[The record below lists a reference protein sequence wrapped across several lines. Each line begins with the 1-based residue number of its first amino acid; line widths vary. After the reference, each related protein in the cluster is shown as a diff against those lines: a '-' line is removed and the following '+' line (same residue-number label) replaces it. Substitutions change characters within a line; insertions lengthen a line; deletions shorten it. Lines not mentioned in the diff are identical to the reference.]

1 MPVIHGHRRFFG
13 PADYRIDFD
22 RSENDLSVAFGH
34 YCGAK
39 DLCLVHPVANLQ
51 QLKMAM
57 LPLGMGRGLRAMISA
72 VQGRFANLGMAKKLG
87 VGFVLVLLL
96 TALVAAIGVWSLQT
110 ISQRFDGL
118 KQMSSLNSG
127 LLKVRLLEQE
137 YALHSDPKTV
147 DALHKGV
154 DALIALATQLKAQS
168 AANVPVMNDVEQS
181 LGAYRK
187 AFDEFVELT
196 QSKDL
201 ALEMASWS
209 VSSVA
214 NNLDVLQA
222 GLADDGAYAL
232 KDSQGKEGAEF
243 IEQANQVSQV
253 SRLMLQ
259 AMNEAR
265 VRLDQSR
272 KASAESAGQGKIE
285 QADQAL
291 TQAETLKNTVKDA
304 GYQTVLNEVTGHIAS
319 FSEKLAE
326 YTGLLTQEKQ
336 VYQQLHERAAE
347 VVQRVDQAYGAED
360 QSMQAELKK
369 NSALIIASS
378 ALALL
383 VGLIAAWVITRLIV
397 APLRSVILVAQQ
409 IAAGDLSATV
419 QVTRRDE
426 IGQLMQAMQ
435 QMGAGL
441 SSIVSGL
448 QAGIEQLASSA
459 QSLSAVTEQTNL
471 EVSSQK
477 EETEQVA
484 TAMNQM
490 TATVHDVARNAEE
503 AALAAQTADGK
514 VETGQQVVRQS
525 MQRIEQL
532 ADSATSAS
540 SSIESLSAEIQNI
553 GTVLSVIKSVAEQ
566 TNLLALNAAIEA
578 ARAGE
583 QGRGFAVVADE
594 VRALAKRTQQSTE
607 EIERLVSALR
617 SAAQASVQQIQS
629 SGELVKLAVSDAL
642 QTESALGSIAA
653 AVSLIQQMNQQ
664 IAAAAEQQSSVAEEI
679 NRSVTSIRASADQSS
694 VAMQGNAT
702 SSIELAQLGAELKGM
717 VGHFRL

>member
-1 MPVIHGHRRFFG
+1 
-13 PADYRIDFD
+13 
-22 RSENDLSVAFGH
+22 
-34 YCGAK
+34 
-39 DLCLVHPVANLQ
+39 
-51 QLKMAM
+51 
-57 LPLGMGRGLRAMISA
+57 MITA

-96 TALVAAIGVWSLQT
+96 TALVAAIGVWSLKA
-110 ISQRFDGL
+110 ISHRFDGL
-118 KQMSSLNSG
+118 KQMSSLNSS
-127 LLKVRLLEQE
+127 LLKVRLLEQN
-137 YALHSDPKTV
+137 YALRGDAKTV
-147 DALHKGV
+147 DALHEGV
-154 DALIALATQLKAQS
+154 DGLIALAKQLKAQS
-168 AANVPVMNDVEQS
+168 ATNVPVMNDVEQA
-181 LGAYRK
+181 LGDYRK

-214 NNLDVLQA
+214 NNLDVLQS
-222 GLADDGAYAL
+222 GLADDGAYTL
-232 KDSQGKEGAEF
+232 KESQGKEGAEF
-243 IEQANQVSQV
+243 IEQANQVSQI

-272 KASAESAGQGKIE
+272 KGEDENAEQGKIE

-291 TQAETLKNTVKDA
+291 GQAEQLRTTVKDA
-304 GYQTVLNEVTGHIAS
+304 GYQTVLNEVAGHIAS
-319 FSEKLAE
+319 FSEKLTE
-326 YTGLLTQEKQ
+326 YTGLLAQEKK
-336 VYQQLHERAAE
+336 VYQQLHERAAQ
-347 VVQRVDQAYGAED
+347 VVERVDQAYAAED
-360 QSMQAELKK
+360 QSMQVELKK
-369 NSALIIASS
+369 NSVLIIGSS

-397 APLRSVILVAQQ
+397 APLRSVIRVAQQ

-419 QVTRRDE
+419 EVTRRDE
-426 IGQLMQAMQ
+426 IGQLMLAMQ

-503 AALAAQTADGK
+503 AAQAAQTADDK
-514 VETGQQVVRQS
+514 VESGQQVVRQS
-525 MQRIEQL
+525 MERIEQL
-532 ADSATSAS
+532 ADSATCAS
-540 SSIESLSAEIQNI
+540 SSIESLSAQIQNI
-553 GTVLSVIKSVAEQ
+553 GTVLGVIKSVAEQ

-617 SAAQASVQQIQS
+617 SAANASVQQIQS

-694 VAMQGNAT
+694 LAMQGNAA

>member
-1 MPVIHGHRRFFG
+1 
-13 PADYRIDFD
+13 
-22 RSENDLSVAFGH
+22 
-34 YCGAK
+34 
-39 DLCLVHPVANLQ
+39 
-51 QLKMAM
+51 
-57 LPLGMGRGLRAMISA
+57 MISGA
-72 VQGRFANLGMAKKLG
+72 QGYFANLGMAKKLG
-87 VGFVLVLLL
+87 LGFILVLLL
-96 TALVAAIGVWSLQT
+96 TALVAAIGVWSLHT

-118 KQMSSLNSG
+118 KQMSALNSG

-137 YALHSDPKTV
+137 YALHADDKTAE
-147 DALHKGV
+147 ALRQGL
-154 DALIALATQLKAQS
+154 DGLLNLTAELKARS
-168 AANVPVMNDVEQS
+168 AVNAPVMNEVEHS

-196 QSKDL
+196 SAKDL

-209 VSSVA
+209 VASVA

-222 GLADDGAYAL
+222 GLADDGAYTL
-232 KDSQGKEGAEF
+232 KESAGKEGGEF
-243 IEQANQVSQV
+243 IEQASQVSQV
-253 SRLMLQ
+253 SKLMLQ

-272 KASAESAGQGKIE
+272 KATTQDSEQGKIE

-291 TQAETLKNTVKDA
+291 SQAQALMQVVKDG
-304 GYQTVLNEVTGHIAS
+304 GYQTVLSEVAGHIAS
-319 FSEKLAE
+319 FTEKLAE
-326 YTGLLTQEKQ
+326 YTELLAREQQ
-336 VYQQLHERAAE
+336 VYQQLHARAGE
-347 VVQRVDQAYGAED
+347 VVQRVDQAYAAQD
-360 QSMQAELKK
+360 QAMQAELQQ
-369 NSALIIASS
+369 NSLLIIVSS
-378 ALALL
+378 ALALV
-383 VGLIAAWVITRLIV
+383 VGLIAAWLITRLIV
-397 APLRSVILVAQQ
+397 SPLRSVIRLAEQ
-409 IAAGDLSATV
+409 IAAGDLSASV
-419 QVTRRDE
+419 VVTRRDE

-441 SSIVSGL
+441 SRIVSGL

-459 QSLSAVTEQTNL
+459 QSLSAGTEQTNL

-477 EETEQVA
+477 EETDQVA

-503 AALAAQTADGK
+503 AAQAAQTADSK
-514 VETGQQVVRQS
+514 VESGQQVVRQS

-553 GTVLSVIKSVAEQ
+553 GSVLSVIKSVAEQ

-607 EIERLVSALR
+607 EIERLVTSLR
-617 SAAQASVQQIQS
+617 GAAQSSVQQIQS

-694 VAMQGNAT
+694 LAMQGNAA
-702 SSIELAQLGAELKGM
+702 SSIELAQLGVELKGM

>member
-1 MPVIHGHRRFFG
+1 
-13 PADYRIDFD
+13 
-22 RSENDLSVAFGH
+22 
-34 YCGAK
+34 
-39 DLCLVHPVANLQ
+39 
-51 QLKMAM
+51 
-57 LPLGMGRGLRAMISA
+57 MISA
-72 VQGRFANLGMAKKLG
+72 VQGRFANLGMAKKMG

-137 YALHSDPKTV
+137 YALHGNPKTA
-147 DALHKGV
+147 DALRQGV
-154 DALIALATQLKAQS
+154 DGLIALAAQLKAAS

-181 LGAYRK
+181 LAAYRK
-187 AFDEFVELT
+187 AFDEFVSLS
-196 QSKDL
+196 QAKDL

-222 GLADDGAYAL
+222 GLADDGAYTL
-232 KDSQGKEGAEF
+232 KESEGKDGGQF

-272 KASAESAGQGKIE
+272 KGDDSAAQGKIE
-285 QADQAL
+285 QADQAQV
-291 TQAETLKNTVKDA
+291 QAEQLKTTVKDE
-304 GYQTVLNEVTGHIAS
+304 GYQTVLNEVAGHITS
-319 FSEKLAE
+319 FSEKLTE
-326 YTGLLTQEKQ
+326 YTGLLAQEKI
-336 VYQQLHERAAE
+336 VYEQLHQRAAQ
-347 VVQRVDQAYGAED
+347 VVERVDQAYVAED

-369 NSALIIASS
+369 NSMLIIGSS

-397 APLRSVILVAQQ
+397 APLRSVIRVAQQ

-419 QVTRRDE
+419 EVTRRDE

-441 SSIVSGL
+441 STIVSGL

-503 AALAAQTADGK
+503 AAQAAQTADGK
-514 VETGQQVVRQS
+514 VESGQQVVRQS
-525 MQRIEQL
+525 MARIEQL

-617 SAAQASVQQIQS
+617 SAAQSSVQQIQN

-664 IAAAAEQQSSVAEEI
+664 IAAAAEEQSSVAEEI

-694 VAMQGNAT
+694 LAMRGNAA
-702 SSIELAQLGAELKGM
+702 SSIELAQLGVELKGM

>member
-1 MPVIHGHRRFFG
+1 
-13 PADYRIDFD
+13 
-22 RSENDLSVAFGH
+22 
-34 YCGAK
+34 
-39 DLCLVHPVANLQ
+39 
-51 QLKMAM
+51 
-57 LPLGMGRGLRAMISA
+57 MISA

-110 ISQRFDGL
+110 ISHRFDGL

-127 LLKVRLLEQE
+127 LLKVRLLEQD
-137 YALHSDPKTV
+137 YVLRGDPKTV
-147 DALHKGV
+147 EALHAGV
-154 DALIALATQLKAQS
+154 DALIALATELKAQS

-187 AFDEFVELT
+187 AFDEFVSLS
-196 QSKDL
+196 QAKDL

-214 NNLDVLQA
+214 NNLDVLQS
-222 GLADDGAYAL
+222 GLSDDGVYAL
-232 KDSQGKEGAEF
+232 KESEGKDGAQF

-259 AMNEAR
+259 AMNEAH

-272 KASAESAGQGKIE
+272 KGDDSAGQGKIE

-291 TQAETLKNTVKDA
+291 AQAEQLKATVKDE
-304 GYQTVLNEVTGHIAS
+304 GYQTVLNEVSGHIGS
-319 FSEKLAE
+319 FTEKLAE
-326 YTGLLTQEKQ
+326 YTGLLAQEKT
-336 VYQQLHERAAE
+336 VSEQLHQRAAQ
-347 VVQRVDQAYGAED
+347 VVERVDQAYVAED
-360 QSMQAELKK
+360 RSMQAELKK
-369 NSALIIASS
+369 NSLLIIGSS

-397 APLRSVILVAQQ
+397 APLRSVIRVAQQ
-409 IAAGDLSATV
+409 IAAGDLSATIE
-419 QVTRRDE
+419 VTRRDE

-503 AALAAQTADGK
+503 AAQAAQTADGK
-514 VETGQQVVRQS
+514 VESGQQVVRQS
-525 MQRIEQL
+525 MARIEQL

-594 VRALAKRTQQSTE
+594 VRALARRTQQSTE

-617 SAAQASVQQIQS
+617 SAAQSSVQQIQS

-664 IAAAAEQQSSVAEEI
+664 IAAAAEEQSSVAEEI

-694 VAMQGNAT
+694 LAMQGNAA
-702 SSIELAQLGAELKGM
+702 SSIELAQLGSELRGM
-717 VGHFRL
+717 VGHFKL

>member
-1 MPVIHGHRRFFG
+1 
-13 PADYRIDFD
+13 
-22 RSENDLSVAFGH
+22 
-34 YCGAK
+34 
-39 DLCLVHPVANLQ
+39 
-51 QLKMAM
+51 
-57 LPLGMGRGLRAMISA
+57 MISG
-72 VQGRFANLGMAKKLG
+72 VQGPFANLGMAKKMAL
-87 VGFVLVLLL
+87 GFVLVLLL
-96 TALVAAIGVWSLQT
+96 TALVAAIGIWSLQT

-137 YALHSDPKTV
+137 FALRGDGKTA
-147 DALHKGV
+147 DALRQGIDEIKGV
-154 DALIALATQLKAQS
+154 ATSLKAESQAS
-168 AANVPVMNDVEQS
+168 ASVMSEVDQS
-181 LGAYRK
+181 LDAYRK

-196 QSKDL
+196 SAKDL

-222 GLADDGAYAL
+222 GLADDGTYTL
-232 KDSQGKEGAEF
+232 KESAGKEGAEF
-243 IEQANQVSQV
+243 IEQANLVSQV
-253 SRLMLQ
+253 SKLMLQ

-265 VRLDQSR
+265 VRLDQGR
-272 KASAESAGQGKIE
+272 QANADESNEGKIE

-291 TQAETLKNTVKDA
+291 AQAQALTGMLKDA
-304 GYQTVLNEVTGHIAS
+304 GYQTVLNEVTGHIAG

-326 YTGLLTQEKQ
+326 YTGLLAQEKQ
-336 VYQQLHERAAE
+336 VYQRLHQRAGD
-347 VVQRVDQAYGAED
+347 VVRQVDQAYAAQD
-360 QSMQAELKK
+360 QAMQAELQK
-369 NSALIIASS
+369 NSLLIIASS
-378 ALALL
+378 ILALL
-383 VGLIAAWVITRLIV
+383 VGLVAAWVITRLIV
-397 APLRSVILVAQQ
+397 APLRSVIRLAEQ

-419 QVTRRDE
+419 EVTRRDE

-435 QMGAGL
+435 QMGSGL
-441 SSIVSGL
+441 SRIVSGL
-448 QAGIEQLASSA
+448 QAGIEQLAISA

-503 AALAAQTADGK
+503 AAQAAQTADDK
-514 VETGQQVVRQS
+514 VESGQVVVRQS

-540 SSIESLSAEIQNI
+540 SSIDGLSAQIQNI
-553 GTVLSVIKSVAEQ
+553 GSVLDVIKSVAEQ

-594 VRALAKRTQQSTE
+594 VRALARRTRQSTE
-607 EIERLVSALR
+607 EIEGLVSALR
-617 SAAQASVQQIQS
+617 AAAEASVQTIRG

-694 VAMQGNAT
+694 LAMQGNAA
-702 SSIELAQLGAELKGM
+702 SSIELAQLGGELKGM

>member
-1 MPVIHGHRRFFG
+1 
-13 PADYRIDFD
+13 
-22 RSENDLSVAFGH
+22 
-34 YCGAK
+34 
-39 DLCLVHPVANLQ
+39 
-51 QLKMAM
+51 
-57 LPLGMGRGLRAMISA
+57 MISA

-87 VGFVLVLLL
+87 IGFTLVLLL
-96 TALVAAIGVWSLQT
+96 TGLVAAIGVWSLQT
-110 ISQRFDGL
+110 ISLRFDGL
-118 KQMSSLNSG
+118 KQMSSLNSQ
-127 LLKVRLLEQE
+127 LLRVRLLEQE

-147 DALHKGV
+147 DALHQGV
-154 DALIALATQLKAQS
+154 DGLVAQAQILKAQS
-168 AANVPVMNDVEQS
+168 AANVPLMTDVEQA

-196 QSKDL
+196 QTKDL

-222 GLADDGAYAL
+222 GLSDDGTYAL
-232 KDSQGKEGAEF
+232 KDSQGKDGKEF
-243 IEQANQVSQV
+243 VEQAGQVSHV
-253 SRLMLQ
+253 SQLMLQ

-272 KASAESAGQGKIE
+272 KGDEENENKGKIE

-291 TQAETLKNTVKDA
+291 AQVEQLKTSVKDP
-304 GYQTVLNEVTGHIAS
+304 GYQTVLTEVSGHIAS
-319 FSEKLAE
+319 FGEKLTE
-326 YTGLLTQEKQ
+326 YTGLLEQEKK
-336 VYQQLHERAAE
+336 VYQQLHERAAQ
-347 VVQRVDQAYGAED
+347 VVARVNQAYAAED
-360 QSMQAELKK
+360 LSMQAELKK
-369 NSALIIASS
+369 NSLLIIGSS

-383 VGLIAAWVITRLIV
+383 VGLVAALVITRLIV

-409 IAAGDLSATV
+409 IAAGDLTGKV
-419 QVTRRDE
+419 EVKRRDE
-426 IGQLMQAMQ
+426 IGQLMLAMQ

-441 SSIVSGL
+441 SGIVSGL
-448 QAGIEQLASSA
+448 QAGIEQLANSA
-459 QSLSAVTEQTNL
+459 HSLSAVTEQTNL
-471 EVSSQK
+471 EVSTQK

-503 AALAAQTADGK
+503 AAQAAQTADDK
-514 VETGQQVVRQS
+514 VDSGQQVVRQS

-532 ADSATSAS
+532 ADSASSAS
-540 SSIESLSAEIQNI
+540 QSIESLSAEIQNI
-553 GTVLSVIKSVAEQ
+553 GTVLGVIKSVAEQ

-617 SAAQASVQQIQS
+617 TAAQTSVQQIQS

-664 IAAAAEQQSSVAEEI
+664 IAAAAEEQSSVAEEI
-679 NRSVTSIRASADQSS
+679 NRSVTSIRASADQSAL
-694 VAMQGNAT
+694 AMQGNAA
-702 SSIELAQLGAELKGM
+702 SSIELAQLGMELKGM
-717 VGHFRL
+717 VGHFRI

>member
-1 MPVIHGHRRFFG
+1 M
-13 PADYRIDFD
+13 
-22 RSENDLSVAFGH
+22 
-34 YCGAK
+34 K
-39 DLCLVHPVANLQ
+39 
-51 QLKMAM
+51 
-57 LPLGMGRGLRAMISA
+57 SA

-96 TALVAAIGVWSLQT
+96 TALVAGIGVWSLQT

-137 YALHSDPKTV
+137 YALHGNPKTV
-147 DALHKGV
+147 DALHEGV
-154 DALIALATQLKAQS
+154 DGLIALAGQLKAAS

-187 AFDEFVELT
+187 AFDEFVSLS
-196 QSKDL
+196 QAKDL

-214 NNLDVLQA
+214 NNLDVLQS
-222 GLADDGAYAL
+222 GLTDDGTYTL
-232 KDSQGKEGAEF
+232 KDSEGKDGAQF
-243 IEQANQVSQV
+243 IEQASQVSQV

-272 KASAESAGQGKIE
+272 KGDDSAGQGKIE
-285 QADQAL
+285 QASQAL
-291 TQAETLKNTVKDA
+291 AQAEQLKTTVKDE
-304 GYQTVLNEVTGHIAS
+304 GYQTVLNEVMGHIVS
-319 FSEKLAE
+319 FSDKLAE
-326 YTGLLTQEKQ
+326 YTGLLEQEKT
-336 VYQQLHERAAE
+336 VYQQLHQRAAQ
-347 VVQRVDQAYGAED
+347 VVERVDQAYVAQD
-360 QSMQAELKK
+360 LAMQAELKK
-369 NSALIIASS
+369 NSLLIIGSS

-383 VGLIAAWVITRLIV
+383 VGLVAAWIITRLIV
-397 APLRSVILVAQQ
+397 APLRRVIQVAQQ
-409 IAAGDLSATV
+409 IASGDLSATID
-419 QVTRRDE
+419 VTRRDE

-441 SSIVSGL
+441 SHIVSGL
-448 QAGIEQLASSA
+448 QSGIEQLATSA

-471 EVSSQK
+471 EVSTQK

-503 AALAAQTADGK
+503 AALAAQTADGR
-514 VETGQQVVRQS
+514 VESGQQVVRQS
-525 MQRIEQL
+525 MARIEQL

-617 SAAQASVQQIQS
+617 SAAQSSVRQIQS

-664 IAAAAEQQSSVAEEI
+664 IAAAAEEQSSVAEEI

-694 VAMQGNAT
+694 LAMQGNAA
-702 SSIELAQLGAELKGM
+702 SSIQLAQLGVELKGM

>member
-1 MPVIHGHRRFFG
+1 
-13 PADYRIDFD
+13 
-22 RSENDLSVAFGH
+22 
-34 YCGAK
+34 
-39 DLCLVHPVANLQ
+39 
-51 QLKMAM
+51 
-57 LPLGMGRGLRAMISA
+57 MISA

-87 VGFVLVLLL
+87 IGFVLVLLL

-110 ISQRFDGL
+110 ISHRFDGL

-137 YALHSDPKTV
+137 YALHGNPKTA
-147 DALHKGV
+147 DALHEGV
-154 DALIALATQLKAQS
+154 DGLIALANQLKAQS

-187 AFDEFVELT
+187 AFDEFVSLS
-196 QSKDL
+196 QAKDL

-222 GLADDGAYAL
+222 GLADDGTYTL
-232 KDSQGKEGAEF
+232 KESEGKDGAQF
-243 IEQANQVSQV
+243 VEQASQVSQV

-272 KASAESAGQGKIE
+272 KGDDSAGQGKIE
-285 QADQAL
+285 QASQAL
-291 TQAETLKNTVKDA
+291 AQAEQLKTSVKDE
-304 GYQTVLNEVTGHIAS
+304 GYQTVLNEVIGHISS
-319 FSEKLAE
+319 FSDKLTE
-326 YTGLLTQEKQ
+326 YTGLLEQEKT
-336 VYQQLHERAAE
+336 VYQQLHQRAAQ
-347 VVQRVDQAYGAED
+347 VVERVDQAYVAED
-360 QSMQAELKK
+360 QSMQVELKK
-369 NSALIIASS
+369 NSLLIIGSS

-397 APLRSVILVAQQ
+397 GPLRSVIRVAQQ
-409 IAAGDLSATV
+409 IASGDLSGTV
-419 QVTRRDE
+419 EVTRRDE

-435 QMGAGL
+435 QMGDGL
-441 SSIVSGL
+441 SHIVSGL
-448 QAGIEQLASSA
+448 QAGIEQLATSA

-503 AALAAQTADGK
+503 AAQAAQTADGK
-514 VETGQQVVRQS
+514 VESGQHVVRQS
-525 MQRIEQL
+525 MARIEQL

-553 GTVLSVIKSVAEQ
+553 GTVLGVIKSVAEQ
-566 TNLLALNAAIEA
+566 TNLLALTAAIAA

-664 IAAAAEQQSSVAEEI
+664 IAAAAEEQSSVAEEI

-694 VAMQGNAT
+694 LAMQGNAA
-702 SSIELAQLGAELKGM
+702 SSIELAQLGVELKGM

>member
-1 MPVIHGHRRFFG
+1 M
-13 PADYRIDFD
+13 
-22 RSENDLSVAFGH
+22 
-34 YCGAK
+34 
-39 DLCLVHPVANLQ
+39 
-51 QLKMAM
+51 
-57 LPLGMGRGLRAMISA
+57 
-72 VQGRFANLGMAKKLG
+72 QGRFANLGMAKKMG

-137 YALHSDPKTV
+137 YALHGNPKTA
-147 DALHKGV
+147 DALRQGV
-154 DALIALATQLKAQS
+154 DGLIALATQLKATS

-181 LGAYRK
+181 LAAYRK
-187 AFDEFVELT
+187 AFDEFVSLS
-196 QSKDL
+196 QAKDL

-222 GLADDGAYAL
+222 GLADDGAYTL
-232 KDSQGKEGAEF
+232 KESEGKDGGQF

-272 KASAESAGQGKIE
+272 KGDDSAAQGKIE
-285 QADQAL
+285 QADQAQV
-291 TQAETLKNTVKDA
+291 QAEQLKTTVKDE
-304 GYQTVLNEVTGHIAS
+304 GYQTVLNEVAGHITS
-319 FSEKLAE
+319 FSEKLTE
-326 YTGLLTQEKQ
+326 YTGLLAQEKT
-336 VYQQLHERAAE
+336 VYEQLHQRAAQ
-347 VVQRVDQAYGAED
+347 VVERVDQAYVAED

-369 NSALIIASS
+369 NSMLIIGSS

-397 APLRSVILVAQQ
+397 APLRSVIRVAQQ

-419 QVTRRDE
+419 EVTRRDE

-441 SSIVSGL
+441 STIVSGL

-490 TATVHDVARNAEE
+490 AATVHDVARNAEE
-503 AALAAQTADGK
+503 AAQAAQTADGK
-514 VETGQQVVRQS
+514 VESGQQVVRQS
-525 MQRIEQL
+525 MARIEQL

-617 SAAQASVQQIQS
+617 SAAQSSVQQIQN

-664 IAAAAEQQSSVAEEI
+664 IAAAAEEQSSVAEEI

-694 VAMQGNAT
+694 LAMRGNAA
-702 SSIELAQLGAELKGM
+702 SSIELAQLGVELKGM

>member
-1 MPVIHGHRRFFG
+1 
-13 PADYRIDFD
+13 
-22 RSENDLSVAFGH
+22 
-34 YCGAK
+34 
-39 DLCLVHPVANLQ
+39 
-51 QLKMAM
+51 
-57 LPLGMGRGLRAMISA
+57 MISA

-87 VGFVLVLLL
+87 IGFVLVLLL
-96 TALVAAIGVWSLQT
+96 TAVVAAIGVWSLQT
-110 ISQRFDGL
+110 ISQRFGDL
-118 KQMSSLNSG
+118 KQMSSLNSE

-137 YALHSDPKTV
+137 YALRSDPKTV
-147 DALHKGV
+147 DALRQGV
-154 DALIALATQLKAQS
+154 DGLIVLANDLKAKS
-168 AANVPVMNDVEQS
+168 TANVPVMNDVEQALS
-181 LGAYRK
+181 AYRK
-187 AFDEFVELT
+187 AFDEFVELN
-196 QSKDL
+196 QSKEL

-222 GLADDGAYAL
+222 GLADDGAYNL
-232 KDSQGKEGAEF
+232 KDSEGKEGAEF
-243 IEQANQVSQV
+243 IEQANQVSEV

-272 KASAESAGQGKIE
+272 KGNEEAAQGDIE
-285 QADQAL
+285 QAEQAMK
-291 TQAETLKNTVKDA
+291 QAEALKTAVKDP
-304 GYQTVLNEVTGHIAS
+304 GYQTVLNEVAGHIAG
-319 FSEKLAE
+319 FKQQLAD
-326 YTGLLTQEKQ
+326 YTGLLAKEKI
-336 VYQQLHERAAE
+336 VYRQLHERAAQ
-347 VVQRVDQAYGAED
+347 VVERVNQAYSAED
-360 QSMQAELKK
+360 GAMQAELKK
-369 NSALIIASS
+369 NSLLIIGSS

-383 VGLIAAWVITRLIV
+383 VGLVAAWIITRLIV
-397 APLRSVILVAQQ
+397 APLRTVIRVAQQ
-409 IAAGDLSATV
+409 IASGDLRATV
-419 QVTRRDE
+419 EVTRRDE
-426 IGQLMQAMQ
+426 IGQLMLAMQ

-448 QAGIEQLASSA
+448 QAGIEQLANSA

-503 AALAAQTADGK
+503 AAQAAQTADDK
-514 VETGQQVVRQS
+514 VESGQQVVRQS
-525 MQRIEQL
+525 MVRIEQL

-594 VRALAKRTQQSTE
+594 VRALARRTQQSTE

-617 SAAQASVQQIQS
+617 SAAQTSVQQIQS
-629 SGELVKLAVSDAL
+629 SGELVKMAVSDAL

-694 VAMQGNAT
+694 LAMQGNAT
-702 SSIELAQLGAELKGM
+702 SSVELAQLGVELKGM

>member
-1 MPVIHGHRRFFG
+1 
-13 PADYRIDFD
+13 
-22 RSENDLSVAFGH
+22 
-34 YCGAK
+34 
-39 DLCLVHPVANLQ
+39 
-51 QLKMAM
+51 
-57 LPLGMGRGLRAMISA
+57 MISA

-87 VGFVLVLLL
+87 IGFVLVLLL
-96 TALVAAIGVWSLQT
+96 TALVAGIGVWSLQT
-110 ISQRFDGL
+110 ISHRFDGL

-137 YALHSDPKTV
+137 YALHGNPKTA
-147 DALHKGV
+147 DALHEGV
-154 DALIALATQLKAQS
+154 DGLIALATQLKAQS
-168 AANVPVMNDVEQS
+168 AANVPVMTDVEQS

-187 AFDEFVELT
+187 AFDEFVSLS
-196 QSKDL
+196 QAKDL

-214 NNLDVLQA
+214 NNLDVLQS
-222 GLADDGAYAL
+222 GLADDGAYTL
-232 KDSQGKEGAEF
+232 KDSEGKDGAQF

-272 KASAESAGQGKIE
+272 KGDDSAGQGKIE
-285 QADQAL
+285 QASQAL
-291 TQAETLKNTVKDA
+291 NQAEQLKTTVKDE
-304 GYQTVLNEVTGHIAS
+304 GYRTVLNEVTGHIAS
-319 FSEKLAE
+319 FSDKLAE
-326 YTGLLTQEKQ
+326 YTGLLEQEKT
-336 VYQQLHERAAE
+336 VYQQLHQRADQ
-347 VVQRVDQAYGAED
+347 VVARVDQAYAAED
-360 QSMQAELKK
+360 RSMQTELKK
-369 NSALIIASS
+369 NSLLIIGSS

-383 VGLIAAWVITRLIV
+383 VGLMAAWVITRLIV
-397 APLRSVILVAQQ
+397 GPLRSVIHVAQQ
-409 IAAGDLSATV
+409 IASGDLSATV
-419 QVTRRDE
+419 EVTRRDE

-435 QMGAGL
+435 QMGEGL
-441 SSIVSGL
+441 SHIVSGL
-448 QAGIEQLASSA
+448 QAGIEQLATSA

-503 AALAAQTADGK
+503 AAQAAQTADGK
-514 VETGQQVVRQS
+514 VESGQQVVRQS
-525 MQRIEQL
+525 MARIEQL

-617 SAAQASVQQIQS
+617 TAAQASVQQIQS

-642 QTESALGSIAA
+642 QTESALGSIAS

-664 IAAAAEQQSSVAEEI
+664 IAAAAEEQSSVAEEI

-694 VAMQGNAT
+694 LAMQGNAA
-702 SSIELAQLGAELKGM
+702 SSIELAQLGVELKGM

>member
-1 MPVIHGHRRFFG
+1 MT
-13 PADYRIDFD
+13 
-22 RSENDLSVAFGH
+22 
-34 YCGAK
+34 
-39 DLCLVHPVANLQ
+39 
-51 QLKMAM
+51 
-57 LPLGMGRGLRAMISA
+57 SA
-72 VQGRFANLGMAKKLG
+72 ASGRFANLGMAKKLG
-87 VGFVLVLLL
+87 IGFALVLLL
-96 TALVAAIGVWSLQT
+96 TALVAGIGVWSLQT
-110 ISQRFDGL
+110 ISERFDGL
-118 KQMSSLNSG
+118 KQMSLLNSG
-127 LLKVRLLEQE
+127 VLKVRLQEQD
-137 YALHSDPKTV
+137 YALHGDSKTV
-147 DALHKGV
+147 DSLHESLEG
-154 DALIALATQLKAQS
+154 LQALAQQLKVRS
-168 AANVPVMNDVEQS
+168 AANQTAMGDVE
-181 LGAYRK
+181 LALTDYRK

-196 QSKDL
+196 QAKDL

-222 GLADDGAYAL
+222 GLADDGAYTL
-232 KDSQGKEGAEF
+232 KESQGKDGAEF
-243 IEQANQVSQV
+243 IEQANQISQV

-265 VRLDQSR
+265 LRLDQNR
-272 KASAESAGQGKIE
+272 KGGDQEPAEQGKIE

-291 TQAETLKNTVKDA
+291 AQAEQLKATVKDA
-304 GYQTVLNEVTGHIAS
+304 GYQTVLNEVSGHIGN
-319 FSEKLAE
+319 FSEKLNE
-326 YTGLLTQEKQ
+326 YTGLLAQEKQ
-336 VYQQLHERAAE
+336 VYQQLHERAAQ
-347 VVQRVDQAYGAED
+347 VMARVDQAYGAQEH
-360 QSMQAELKK
+360 SMLGELDK
-369 NSALIIASS
+369 NSLLIIGSS

-383 VGLIAAWVITRLIV
+383 VGLLAALSVTRLIV
-397 APLRSVILVAQQ
+397 RPLRSVMHVAQQ
-409 IAAGDLSATV
+409 IAAGDLTATV
-419 QVTRRDE
+419 EVTRRDE

-435 QMGAGL
+435 QMGSGL
-441 SSIVSGL
+441 SGIVSGL

-459 QSLSAVTEQTNL
+459 QSLSTVTEQTNL
-471 EVSSQK
+471 EVSTQK

-503 AALAAQTADGK
+503 AAQAAQAADDK
-514 VETGQQVVRQS
+514 VESGQQVVRQS

-532 ADSATSAS
+532 ADSASRAS
-540 SSIESLSAEIQNI
+540 SGIESLSAEIDNI
-553 GTVLSVIKSVAEQ
+553 GSVLDVIKSVAEQ

-607 EIERLVSALR
+607 EIARLVTALH
-617 SAAQASVQQIQS
+617 AAADSSVQQIQS

-694 VAMQGNAT
+694 LAMQGNAA
-702 SSIELAQLGAELKGM
+702 SSIELAQLGVELKGM

>member
-1 MPVIHGHRRFFG
+1 
-13 PADYRIDFD
+13 
-22 RSENDLSVAFGH
+22 
-34 YCGAK
+34 
-39 DLCLVHPVANLQ
+39 
-51 QLKMAM
+51 
-57 LPLGMGRGLRAMISA
+57 MISA
-72 VQGRFANLGMAKKLG
+72 AQGRFANLGMAKKLG
-87 VGFVLVLLL
+87 FGFALVLLL

-110 ISQRFDGL
+110 ISERFDGL
-118 KQMSSLNSG
+118 KKMSSLNSG

-137 YALHSDPKTV
+137 YALHGNAKTV
-147 DALHKGV
+147 TALRAGV
-154 DALIALATQLKAQS
+154 DALGVLANELKAAS
-168 AANVPVMNDVEQS
+168 AINVPLMNDVEQS
-181 LGAYRK
+181 LTAYRQ
-187 AFDEFVELT
+187 AFDEFVSLS
-196 QSKDL
+196 QAKDL

-222 GLADDGAYAL
+222 GLADDGAYTL
-232 KDSQGKEGAEF
+232 KESEGRDGSQF
-243 IEQANQVSQV
+243 IEQASQVSQV
-253 SRLMLQ
+253 ARLMLQ

-272 KASAESAGQGKIE
+272 KGEDSAAQGKIE
-285 QADQAL
+285 QAEQAL
-291 TQAETLKNTVKDA
+291 IQAEQLKTAVKDE
-304 GYQTVLNEVTGHIAS
+304 GYQTVLNEVVGHIGG

-326 YTGLLTQEKQ
+326 YTGLLAQEKI
-336 VYQQLHERAAE
+336 VYAQLHQRAEQVMA
-347 VVQRVDQAYGAED
+347 RVDQAYVAED
-360 QSMQAELKK
+360 RAMQAELQK
-369 NSALIIASS
+369 NTLLIIGSS

-383 VGLIAAWVITRLIV
+383 VGLLAAWVITRLIV
-397 APLRSVILVAQQ
+397 APLRSVIRVAQQ
-409 IAAGDLSATV
+409 IASGDLSGTV
-419 QVTRRDE
+419 AVTRRDE

-477 EETEQVA
+477 NETEQVA

-514 VETGQQVVRQS
+514 VESGQLVVRQS
-525 MQRIEQL
+525 MARIEQL
-532 ADSATSAS
+532 ANSASSAS
-540 SSIESLSAEIQNI
+540 SSIESLSAEIHNI
-553 GTVLSVIKSVAEQ
+553 GTVLGVIKSVAEQ

-607 EIERLVSALR
+607 EIERLVGALR
-617 SAAQASVQQIQS
+617 SAAHSSVQQIQN

-664 IAAAAEQQSSVAEEI
+664 IAAAAEEQSSVADEI

-694 VAMQGNAT
+694 FAMQGNAA
-702 SSIELAQLGAELKGM
+702 SSIELAQLGVELKAM

>member
-1 MPVIHGHRRFFG
+1 
-13 PADYRIDFD
+13 
-22 RSENDLSVAFGH
+22 
-34 YCGAK
+34 
-39 DLCLVHPVANLQ
+39 
-51 QLKMAM
+51 
-57 LPLGMGRGLRAMISA
+57 MISA

-96 TALVAAIGVWSLQT
+96 TALVAAIGVWSLHT

-137 YALHSDPKTV
+137 YALLGSPKTV
-147 DALHKGV
+147 DALHAGV
-154 DALIALATQLKAQS
+154 DGLIDLAKQLKAAS

-187 AFDEFVELT
+187 AFDEFVSLS
-196 QSKDL
+196 QAKDL

-222 GLADDGAYAL
+222 GLADDGAYTL
-232 KDSQGKEGAEF
+232 KESEGKDGAQF
-243 IEQANQVSQV
+243 IEQASQVSQV

-272 KASAESAGQGKIE
+272 KGDDSTAQGKIE
-285 QADQAL
+285 QASQAL
-291 TQAETLKNTVKDA
+291 TQAEQLKNTVKDE

-319 FSEKLAE
+319 FSDKLAE
-326 YTGLLTQEKQ
+326 YTGLLEQEKT
-336 VYQQLHERAAE
+336 VYQQLHQRAAQ
-347 VVQRVDQAYGAED
+347 VVERVDQAYVAED
-360 QSMQAELKK
+360 QSMQTQLKN
-369 NSALIIASS
+369 NSLLILGSS
-378 ALALL
+378 VLALL

-397 APLRSVILVAQQ
+397 APLRTVIGVAQQ
-409 IAAGDLSATV
+409 IAAGDLSAKV
-419 QVTRRDE
+419 EVTRRDE

-435 QMGAGL
+435 QMGEGL
-441 SSIVSGL
+441 SQIVSGL
-448 QAGIEQLASSA
+448 QAGIEQLATSA

-503 AALAAQTADGK
+503 AAQAAQTADDK
-514 VETGQQVVRQS
+514 VESGQRVVRQS
-525 MQRIEQL
+525 MVRIEQL

-553 GTVLSVIKSVAEQ
+553 GTVLGVIKSVAEQ

-664 IAAAAEQQSSVAEEI
+664 IAAAAEEQSSVAEEI

-694 VAMQGNAT
+694 LAMQGNAA
-702 SSIELAQLGAELKGM
+702 SSIELAQLGVELKGM

>member
-1 MPVIHGHRRFFG
+1 
-13 PADYRIDFD
+13 
-22 RSENDLSVAFGH
+22 
-34 YCGAK
+34 
-39 DLCLVHPVANLQ
+39 
-51 QLKMAM
+51 
-57 LPLGMGRGLRAMISA
+57 MISA

-96 TALVAAIGVWSLQT
+96 TALVAAIGVWSLQA
-110 ISQRFDGL
+110 ISQRFEGL

-137 YALHSDPKTV
+137 YALHGNPNTAQ
-147 DALHKGV
+147 ALHQGV
-154 DALIALATQLKAQS
+154 DGLVEMAAQLKARS
-168 AANVPVMNDVEQS
+168 PASVPVMNDVEQS

-196 QSKDL
+196 QAKDL

-222 GLADDGAYAL
+222 GLADDGAYTL
-232 KDSQGKEGAEF
+232 KQSQGTDGAQF

-272 KASAESAGQGKIE
+272 KGDDENAEQGKIE

-291 TQAETLKNTVKDA
+291 SQAEALKNTVKDA
-304 GYQTVLNEVTGHIAS
+304 GYQTVLTEVAGHIAS
-319 FSEKLAE
+319 FSEKLTE
-326 YTGLLTQEKQ
+326 YTGLLTQEKK
-336 VYQQLHERAAE
+336 VYQQLHERAAQ
-347 VVQRVDQAYGAED
+347 VVERVNQAYGAED
-360 QSMQAELKK
+360 QSMQAELHK
-369 NSALIIASS
+369 NSLLIIGSS

-397 APLRSVILVAQQ
+397 APLRSVIQVARQ
-409 IAAGDLSATV
+409 IAAGDLSARV

-441 SSIVSGL
+441 SAIVSGL

-503 AALAAQTADGK
+503 AAHAAQTADGK
-514 VETGQQVVRQS
+514 VESGQQVVRQS

-540 SSIESLSAEIQNI
+540 SSIESLSAQIQNI
-553 GTVLSVIKSVAEQ
+553 GTVLGVIKSVAEQ

-617 SAAQASVQQIQS
+617 AAAHSSVQQIQS

-694 VAMQGNAT
+694 LAMQGNAA

>member
-1 MPVIHGHRRFFG
+1 
-13 PADYRIDFD
+13 
-22 RSENDLSVAFGH
+22 
-34 YCGAK
+34 
-39 DLCLVHPVANLQ
+39 
-51 QLKMAM
+51 
-57 LPLGMGRGLRAMISA
+57 MISA

-87 VGFVLVLLL
+87 IGFVLVLLL
-96 TALVAAIGVWSLQT
+96 TAVVAAIGVWSLQT

-137 YALHSDPKTV
+137 YASRSDSKTA
-147 DALHKGV
+147 DALRQGV
-154 DALIALATQLKAQS
+154 DALAALANELKAQS
-168 AANVPVMNDVEQS
+168 AANVPVMNDVEQA
-181 LGAYRK
+181 LAAYLK
-187 AFDEFVELT
+187 AFDEFVDLS
-196 QSKDL
+196 QSKGL

-222 GLADDGAYAL
+222 GLADDGAYTL
-232 KDSQGKEGAEF
+232 KESEGKDGAEF
-243 IEQANQVSQV
+243 IEQANQVSEV

-272 KASAESAGQGKIE
+272 KGSEENAGQGNIE
-285 QADQAL
+285 QAEQAMKL
-291 TQAETLKNTVKDA
+291 AEVLKDAVKDP
-304 GYQTVLNEVTGHIAS
+304 GYQTVLNEVAGHIGG
-319 FSEKLAE
+319 FNQQLAE
-326 YTGLLTQEKQ
+326 YTGLLAKEKT
-336 VYQQLHERAAE
+336 VYQQLHERADQ
-347 VVQRVDQAYGAED
+347 VVARVDQAYNAED
-360 QSMQAELKK
+360 SAMQAELKK
-369 NSALIIASS
+369 NSLMIVGSS

-383 VGLIAAWVITRLIV
+383 VGLIAAWLITRLIV
-397 APLRSVILVAQQ
+397 TPLRSVIRVAQQ
-409 IAAGDLSATV
+409 IASGDLSAKV
-419 QVTRRDE
+419 DVTRRDE
-426 IGQLMQAMQ
+426 IGQLMLAMQ
-435 QMGAGL
+435 QMAAGL

-459 QSLSAVTEQTNL
+459 QSLSSVTEQTNL

-503 AALAAQTADGK
+503 AAQAAQTADDK
-514 VETGQQVVRQS
+514 VESGQRVVRQS
-525 MQRIEQL
+525 MARIEQL

-540 SSIESLSAEIQNI
+540 TSIESLSAEIQNI

-617 SAAQASVQQIQS
+617 SAAQTSVQQIQS
-629 SGELVKLAVSDAL
+629 SGELVKMAVSDAL

-694 VAMQGNAT
+694 MAMQGNAA
-702 SSIELAQLGAELKGM
+702 SSIELAQLGSELKGM

>member
-1 MPVIHGHRRFFG
+1 
-13 PADYRIDFD
+13 
-22 RSENDLSVAFGH
+22 
-34 YCGAK
+34 
-39 DLCLVHPVANLQ
+39 
-51 QLKMAM
+51 
-57 LPLGMGRGLRAMISA
+57 MISA

-137 YALHSDPKTV
+137 YALHGNPKTV
-147 DALHKGV
+147 DALHAGV
-154 DALIALATQLKAQS
+154 DALIVLAAELKAQS

-187 AFDEFVELT
+187 AFDEFVSLS
-196 QSKDL
+196 QAKDL

-222 GLADDGAYAL
+222 GLADDGAYTL
-232 KDSQGKEGAEF
+232 KESEGKDGAQF

-253 SRLMLQ
+253 ARLMLQ

-272 KASAESAGQGKIE
+272 KGDDSGAQGKIE

-291 TQAETLKNTVKDA
+291 VQAEQLKTTIKDE
-304 GYQTVLNEVTGHIAS
+304 GYQTVLNEVAGHIAG

-326 YTGLLTQEKQ
+326 YTGLLAQEKT
-336 VYQQLHERAAE
+336 VYEQLHQRAAQ
-347 VVQRVDQAYGAED
+347 VVERVDQAYVAED
-360 QSMQAELKK
+360 LSMQAELKK
-369 NSALIIASS
+369 NSLLIIGSS

-397 APLRSVILVAQQ
+397 TPLRSVIRVAQQ
-409 IAAGDLSATV
+409 IAAGDLSATIE
-419 QVTRRDE
+419 VTRRDE

-441 SSIVSGL
+441 SNIVSGL

-503 AALAAQTADGK
+503 AAQAAQTADGK
-514 VETGQQVVRQS
+514 VESGQQVVRQS
-525 MQRIEQL
+525 MARIEQL

-540 SSIESLSAEIQNI
+540 SSIESLSEEIQNI

-617 SAAQASVQQIQS
+617 SAAQSSVQQIQN

-664 IAAAAEQQSSVAEEI
+664 IAAAAEEQSSVAEEI

-694 VAMQGNAT
+694 LAMQGNAA
-702 SSIELAQLGAELKGM
+702 SSIELAQLGVELKGM

>member
-1 MPVIHGHRRFFG
+1 
-13 PADYRIDFD
+13 
-22 RSENDLSVAFGH
+22 
-34 YCGAK
+34 
-39 DLCLVHPVANLQ
+39 
-51 QLKMAM
+51 
-57 LPLGMGRGLRAMISA
+57 MISG
-72 VQGRFANLGMAKKLG
+72 VKGRFANLGMAKKLG

-96 TALVAAIGVWSLQT
+96 TAVVAAIGVGALQT

-118 KQMSSLNSG
+118 THMSSLNSG

-137 YALHSDPKTV
+137 YALHGNPKTA

-154 DALIALATQLKAQS
+154 DDLIALATELKLRS

-187 AFDEFVELT
+187 AFDEFVSLS
-196 QSKDL
+196 QAKDL

-222 GLADDGAYAL
+222 GLADDGAYTL
-232 KDSQGKEGAEF
+232 KESAGKDGAQF
-243 IEQANQVSQV
+243 IEQASQVSQV

-272 KASAESAGQGKIE
+272 KGDDSVAQGKIE

-291 TQAETLKNTVKDA
+291 AQAEQLKTTVKDE
-304 GYQTVLNEVTGHIAS
+304 GYQTVLNEVAGHIGS

-326 YTGLLTQEKQ
+326 YTGLLAQEKT
-336 VYQQLHERAAE
+336 VYEQLHQRAAQ
-347 VVQRVDQAYGAED
+347 VVARVDQAYVTED
-360 QSMQAELKK
+360 RSMQTELKK
-369 NSALIIASS
+369 NSWLIIGSS

-383 VGLIAAWVITRLIV
+383 VGLIAAWVMTRLIV
-397 APLRSVILVAQQ
+397 APLRSVIRVAQQ

-419 QVTRRDE
+419 EVARRDE

-490 TATVHDVARNAEE
+490 AATVHDVARNAEE
-503 AALAAQTADGK
+503 AAQAAQTADDK
-514 VETGQQVVRQS
+514 VESGQQVVRQS
-525 MQRIEQL
+525 MVRIEQL

-540 SSIESLSAEIQNI
+540 SSIESLSAQIQNI
-553 GTVLSVIKSVAEQ
+553 GMVLGVIKSVAEQ

-617 SAAQASVQQIQS
+617 SAAHSSVQQIQN

-694 VAMQGNAT
+694 LAMQGNAA
-702 SSIELAQLGAELKGM
+702 SSIELAQLGVELKGM

>member
-1 MPVIHGHRRFFG
+1 
-13 PADYRIDFD
+13 
-22 RSENDLSVAFGH
+22 
-34 YCGAK
+34 
-39 DLCLVHPVANLQ
+39 
-51 QLKMAM
+51 
-57 LPLGMGRGLRAMISA
+57 MIPG
-72 VQGRFANLGMAKKLG
+72 VQGQFANLGMAKKMAL
-87 VGFVLVLLL
+87 GFVLVLLL
-96 TALVAAIGVWSLQT
+96 TALVAAIGVWSLHT
-110 ISQRFDGL
+110 VSQRFDGL
-118 KQMSSLNSG
+118 KQMSSLNRG
-127 LLKVRLLEQE
+127 LLNVRLLEQE
-137 YALHSDPKTV
+137 FALHGDGKTV
-147 DALHKGV
+147 EALHQGIDELKT
-154 DALIALATQLKAQS
+154 LAASLKARS
-168 AANVPVMNDVEQS
+168 PGNASVMTEVEQS
-181 LGAYRK
+181 LSAYRL
-187 AFDEFVELT
+187 AFDQFVELT
-196 QSKDL
+196 SAKDL

-222 GLADDGAYAL
+222 GLADDGAYTL
-232 KDSQGKEGAEF
+232 KESAGREGAEF

-253 SRLMLQ
+253 SKLMLQ

-272 KASAESAGQGKIE
+272 KADADESNQGKIE

-291 TQAETLKNTVKDA
+291 SQVEALKGSVKDA
-304 GYQTVLNEVTGHIAS
+304 GYQTVLNEVAGHIAG

-326 YTGLLTQEKQ
+326 YTGLLGQEKR
-336 VYQQLHERAAE
+336 VYQQLRERAGE
-347 VVQRVDQAYGAED
+347 VVRQVDQAYAAQD
-360 QSMQAELKK
+360 QAMQAELQK
-369 NSALIIASS
+369 NTGLIIASS
-378 ALALL
+378 LLALL
-383 VGLIAAWVITRLIV
+383 VGLVVAWVITRLIV
-397 APLRSVILVAQQ
+397 TPLRSVIRVAEQ

-419 QVTRRDE
+419 AVTRRDE

-435 QMGAGL
+435 SMGSGL
-441 SSIVSGL
+441 SQIVSGL

-459 QSLSAVTEQTNL
+459 QSLSSVTEQTNL

-503 AALAAQTADGK
+503 AAQAAQTADDK
-514 VETGQQVVRQS
+514 VENGQSVVRQS

-540 SSIESLSAEIQNI
+540 SSIDGLSAQIQNI
-553 GTVLSVIKSVAEQ
+553 GSVLDVIKSVAEQ

-594 VRALAKRTQQSTE
+594 VRALARRTRQSTE
-607 EIERLVSALR
+607 EIEALVSNLR
-617 SAAQASVQQIQS
+617 AAAQASVQQIRS
-629 SGELVKLAVSDAL
+629 SGDLVKLAVSDAL

-694 VAMQGNAT
+694 LAMQGNAT
-702 SSIELAQLGAELKGM
+702 SSIELARLGVELKGM

>member
-1 MPVIHGHRRFFG
+1 
-13 PADYRIDFD
+13 
-22 RSENDLSVAFGH
+22 
-34 YCGAK
+34 
-39 DLCLVHPVANLQ
+39 
-51 QLKMAM
+51 
-57 LPLGMGRGLRAMISA
+57 MISA

-87 VGFVLVLLL
+87 VGFLLVLLL

-137 YALHSDPKTV
+137 YALHGNPKIVT
-147 DALHKGV
+147 ALHEGV
-154 DALIALATQLKAQS
+154 EGLVVLANQLKAQS
-168 AANVPVMNDVEQS
+168 PANVPVMNDVEQS

-187 AFDEFVELT
+187 AFDEFVSLS
-196 QSKDL
+196 QAKDL

-222 GLADDGAYAL
+222 GLADDGAYTL
-232 KDSQGKEGAEF
+232 KESEGKDGSQF

-272 KASAESAGQGKIE
+272 KGDDSAGQGKIE

-291 TQAETLKNTVKDA
+291 AQAEQLKTTVKDE
-304 GYQTVLNEVTGHIAS
+304 GYQTVLNEVVGHIGG

-326 YTGLLTQEKQ
+326 YTGLLAQEKT
-336 VYQQLHERAAE
+336 VYEQLHQRAAQ
-347 VVQRVDQAYGAED
+347 VVERVDQAYVAED
-360 QSMQAELKK
+360 QSMQTELKK
-369 NSALIIASS
+369 NSLLIIGSS

-397 APLRSVILVAQQ
+397 GPLRSVIRVAQQ

-419 QVTRRDE
+419 EVTRRDE

-503 AALAAQTADGK
+503 AAQAAQTADDK
-514 VETGQQVVRQS
+514 VESGQVVVRQS
-525 MQRIEQL
+525 MARIEQL
-532 ADSATSAS
+532 ADSASSAS

-617 SAAQASVQQIQS
+617 SAAQSSVHQIQS

-664 IAAAAEQQSSVAEEI
+664 IAAAAEEQSSVAEEI

-694 VAMQGNAT
+694 LAMQGNAA
-702 SSIELAQLGAELKGM
+702 SSIELAQLGVELKGM

>member
-1 MPVIHGHRRFFG
+1 M
-13 PADYRIDFD
+13 
-22 RSENDLSVAFGH
+22 N
-34 YCGAK
+34 
-39 DLCLVHPVANLQ
+39 
-51 QLKMAM
+51 
-57 LPLGMGRGLRAMISA
+57 SA

-87 VGFVLVLLL
+87 IGFALVLLL

-110 ISQRFDGL
+110 ISHRFDGL

-137 YALHSDPKTV
+137 YALHGSSKTV
-147 DALHKGV
+147 DALHAGV
-154 DALIALATQLKAQS
+154 DGLIALANQLKSAS

-187 AFDEFVELT
+187 AFDEFVSLS
-196 QSKDL
+196 QAKDL

-214 NNLDVLQA
+214 NNLDILQA
-222 GLADDGAYAL
+222 GLADDGAYTL
-232 KDSQGKEGAEF
+232 KETEGKDGAAF
-243 IEQANQVSQV
+243 IEQSSQVSQV

-259 AMNEAR
+259 AMNEAH
-265 VRLDQSR
+265 VRLAQSR
-272 KASAESAGQGKIE
+272 KGDDSAGQGKIE
-285 QADQAL
+285 QASQAL
-291 TQAETLKNTVKDA
+291 AQAEQLKTTVKDE

-319 FSEKLAE
+319 FSDKLAE
-326 YTGLLTQEKQ
+326 YTGLLEQEKT
-336 VYQQLHERAAE
+336 VYQQLHQRAAQ
-347 VVQRVDQAYGAED
+347 VVERVDQAYVAED
-360 QSMQAELKK
+360 QSMQVQLKN
-369 NSALIIASS
+369 NSLLILGSS
-378 ALALL
+378 VLALL

-397 APLRSVILVAQQ
+397 APLRSVIRVAQQ
-409 IAAGDLSATV
+409 IAAGDLSAKV
-419 QVTRRDE
+419 EVTRRDE

-441 SSIVSGL
+441 SQIVSGL
-448 QAGIEQLASSA
+448 QAGIEQLATSA

-514 VETGQQVVRQS
+514 VESGQQVVRQS
-525 MQRIEQL
+525 MVRIEQL

-553 GTVLSVIKSVAEQ
+553 GTVLGVIKSVAEQ

-617 SAAQASVQQIQS
+617 AAAQASVQQIQS

-664 IAAAAEQQSSVAEEI
+664 IAAAAEEQSSVAEEI

-694 VAMQGNAT
+694 LAMQGNAA
-702 SSIELAQLGAELKGM
+702 SSIELAQLGVELKGM

>member
-1 MPVIHGHRRFFG
+1 
-13 PADYRIDFD
+13 
-22 RSENDLSVAFGH
+22 
-34 YCGAK
+34 
-39 DLCLVHPVANLQ
+39 
-51 QLKMAM
+51 
-57 LPLGMGRGLRAMISA
+57 MISA

-87 VGFVLVLLL
+87 IGFVLVLLL

-137 YALHSDPKTV
+137 YALHANPEIV
-147 DALHKGV
+147 DALHEGV
-154 DALIALATQLKAQS
+154 DGLIALANQLKAQS

-187 AFDEFVELT
+187 AFDEFVSLS
-196 QSKDL
+196 QAKDL

-222 GLADDGAYAL
+222 GLADDGAYTL
-232 KDSQGKEGAEF
+232 KDSEGKDGAQF
-243 IEQANQVSQV
+243 IEQASQVSQV

-272 KASAESAGQGKIE
+272 KGDDSAGQGKIE
-285 QADQAL
+285 QASQAL
-291 TQAETLKNTVKDA
+291 TQAEQLKTTVKDE

-319 FSEKLAE
+319 FSDKLAE
-326 YTGLLTQEKQ
+326 YTGLLEQEKT
-336 VYQQLHERAAE
+336 VYQQLHQRAAQ
-347 VVQRVDQAYGAED
+347 VVERVDQAYVAED
-360 QSMQAELKK
+360 HSMQAELKK
-369 NSALIIASS
+369 NSLLIIGSS

-397 APLRSVILVAQQ
+397 GPLRSVIRVAQQ
-409 IAAGDLSATV
+409 IASGDLSATV
-419 QVTRRDE
+419 EVTRRDE

-441 SSIVSGL
+441 SHIVSGL
-448 QAGIEQLASSA
+448 QAGIEQLATSA

-503 AALAAQTADGK
+503 AAQAAQTADGK
-514 VETGQQVVRQS
+514 VESGQHVVRQS
-525 MQRIEQL
+525 MARIEQL
-532 ADSATSAS
+532 ADSANSAS

-553 GTVLSVIKSVAEQ
+553 GSVLNVIKSVAEQ

-617 SAAQASVQQIQS
+617 SAAHASVQQIQS

-664 IAAAAEQQSSVAEEI
+664 IAAAAEEQSSVAEEI

-694 VAMQGNAT
+694 LAMQGNAA
-702 SSIELAQLGAELKGM
+702 SSIELAQLGVELKGM

>member
-1 MPVIHGHRRFFG
+1 M
-13 PADYRIDFD
+13 
-22 RSENDLSVAFGH
+22 N
-34 YCGAK
+34 
-39 DLCLVHPVANLQ
+39 
-51 QLKMAM
+51 
-57 LPLGMGRGLRAMISA
+57 SA
-72 VQGRFANLGMAKKLG
+72 VQGRFTNLGMAKKLG
-87 VGFVLVLLL
+87 MGFLLVLLL
-96 TALVAAIGVWSLQT
+96 TALVASIGIWSLQA

-137 YALHSDPKTV
+137 YALHANPETI
-147 DALHKGV
+147 DALHEGV
-154 DALIALATQLKAQS
+154 DGLIALATQLKAGSS
-168 AANVPVMNDVEQS
+168 ASVEQS
-181 LGAYRK
+181 LVAYRK
-187 AFDEFVELT
+187 AFDEFVSLS
-196 QSKDL
+196 QAKDL

-222 GLADDGAYAL
+222 GLADDAAYTL
-232 KDSQGKEGAEF
+232 KDSDGKDGGQF
-243 IEQANQVSQV
+243 IEQAGQVSQV

-265 VRLDQSR
+265 TRLDQSR
-272 KASAESAGQGKIE
+272 KGDVSVGQGKIE
-285 QADQAL
+285 QASQAL
-291 TQAETLKNTVKDA
+291 IQAEQLKTTVKDE

-319 FSEKLAE
+319 FSDKLAE
-326 YTGLLTQEKQ
+326 YTGLLEQEKI
-336 VYQQLHERAAE
+336 VYQNLHQRAAE
-347 VVQRVDQAYGAED
+347 VVDRVDQSYMAQD
-360 QSMQAELKK
+360 RSMQAELKK
-369 NSALIIASS
+369 NTLLILGSS

-383 VGLIAAWVITRLIV
+383 AGLIAAWLITRLIV
-397 APLRSVILVAQQ
+397 APLHSVIQVAQQ
-409 IAAGDLSATV
+409 IAAGDLSARIDV
-419 QVTRRDE
+419 NRRDE
-426 IGQLMQAMQ
+426 IGQLMRAMQ

-441 SSIVSGL
+441 NHIVSGL
-448 QAGIEQLASSA
+448 QSGIGQLASSA

-490 TATVHDVARNAEE
+490 TATVHDVARNAQE
-503 AALAAQTADGK
+503 AAQAAQTADDK
-514 VETGQQVVRQS
+514 VESGQQVVRQS
-525 MQRIEQL
+525 MVRIEQL
-532 ADSATSAS
+532 ADSATAAS

-553 GTVLSVIKSVAEQ
+553 GAVLSVIKSVAEQ

-594 VRALAKRTQQSTE
+594 VRALARRTRQSTE
-607 EIERLVSALR
+607 EIEHLISALH
-617 SAAQASVQQIQS
+617 SAAQESVRQIQG

-653 AVSLIQQMNQQ
+653 AVSLIQRMNQQ
-664 IAAAAEQQSSVAEEI
+664 IAAAAEEQSSVAEEI

-694 VAMQGNAT
+694 MAMQGNAT
-702 SSIELAQLGAELKGM
+702 SSIQLAQLGVELKGM

>member
-1 MPVIHGHRRFFG
+1 
-13 PADYRIDFD
+13 
-22 RSENDLSVAFGH
+22 
-34 YCGAK
+34 
-39 DLCLVHPVANLQ
+39 
-51 QLKMAM
+51 
-57 LPLGMGRGLRAMISA
+57 MISGA
-72 VQGRFANLGMAKKLG
+72 QGYFANLGMAKKLG
-87 VGFVLVLLL
+87 LGFILVLLL
-96 TALVAAIGVWSLQT
+96 TALVAAIGVWSLHT

-118 KQMSSLNSG
+118 KQMSALNSG

-137 YALHSDPKTV
+137 YALHADDKTAE
-147 DALHKGV
+147 ALRQGL
-154 DALIALATQLKAQS
+154 DGLLNLTAELKARS
-168 AANVPVMNDVEQS
+168 AVNAPVMNEVEHS

-196 QSKDL
+196 SAKDL

-209 VSSVA
+209 VASVA

-222 GLADDGAYAL
+222 GLADDGAYTL
-232 KDSQGKEGAEF
+232 KESAGKEGGEF
-243 IEQANQVSQV
+243 IEQASQVSQV
-253 SRLMLQ
+253 SKLMLQ

-272 KASAESAGQGKIE
+272 KATTQDSEQGKIE

-291 TQAETLKNTVKDA
+291 SQAQALMQVVKDG
-304 GYQTVLNEVTGHIAS
+304 GYQTVLSEVAGHIAS
-319 FSEKLAE
+319 FTEKLAE
-326 YTGLLTQEKQ
+326 YTELLAREQQ
-336 VYQQLHERAAE
+336 VYQQLHARAGE
-347 VVQRVDQAYGAED
+347 VVQRVDQAYAAQD
-360 QSMQAELKK
+360 QAMQAELQQ
-369 NSALIIASS
+369 NSLLIIVSS
-378 ALALL
+378 ALALV
-383 VGLIAAWVITRLIV
+383 VGLIAAWLITRLIV
-397 APLRSVILVAQQ
+397 SPLRSVIRLAEQ
-409 IAAGDLSATV
+409 IAAGDLSASV
-419 QVTRRDE
+419 VVTRRDE

-441 SSIVSGL
+441 SRIVSGL

-459 QSLSAVTEQTNL
+459 QSLSAGTEQTNL

-477 EETEQVA
+477 EETDQVA

-503 AALAAQTADGK
+503 AAQAAQIADSK
-514 VETGQQVVRQS
+514 VESGQQVVRQS

-553 GTVLSVIKSVAEQ
+553 GSVLSVIKSVAEQ

-607 EIERLVSALR
+607 EIERLVSSLR
-617 SAAQASVQQIQS
+617 GAAQSSVQQIQN

-694 VAMQGNAT
+694 LAMQGNAA
-702 SSIELAQLGAELKGM
+702 SSIELAQLGVELKGM